1 MARLIVRD
9 ALILTGDAAG
19 TAFAR
24 GYLQVDGD
32 RVSALGP
39 GDPPSPTG
47 TGSVLDAAGLIVVPG
62 LVSCHGHAWLTAY
75 RGLRDDD
82 GLFAWAERNAP
93 TLRRA
98 GEREFRAGSEL
109 ACFELARAGIT
120 TAVECVRHDP
130 AIYAEAAARVGL
142 RSLIGGMAR
151 GPSPDPLARP
161 NWPSLV
167 AETESAME
175 RFAGNARARFFLG
188 AHAPY
193 TCPPEVLL
201 EVRREAERLGL
212 PLGIHLAETER
223 EHDIVRERYG
233 VSPTRYLADQGW
245 LTPRT
250 LAAHAVCLD
259 PDDVATLA
267 RTGTAVAHCPV
278 SNAKLASGIAPVP
291 ALRDAG
297 VRVGLG
303 TDSVLSNN
311 RLDLFAEM
319 RAAALLQRATTRDA
333 RVLTAPDVF
342 AMATLD
348 GARAIGWDDEIGSLE
363 PGKQADLVLL
373 DLAHPLGMTPARALS
388 DVVWAAGPEH
398 VVHVM
403 VAGQWVVRDRVLANV
418 DESAR
423 RAALALSLA
432 DTFVAP

>member
-1 MARLIVRD
+1 MARLLIRD
-9 ALILTGDAAG
+9 ALILTGDAAR

-24 GYLQVDGD
+24 GYLQIDGD
-32 RVSALGP
+32 QVSALGA
-39 GDPPSPTG
+39 GDPPDAVRADA
-47 TGSVLDAAGLIVVPG
+47 VLDAAGQVVLPG
-62 LVSCHGHAWLTAY
+62 LISCHGHAWLTAY

-82 GLFAWAERNAP
+82 SLFMWAERNAP

-98 GEREFRAGSEL
+98 GEGEFRAGSEL
-109 ACFELARAGIT
+109 ACFDLARAGIT

-130 AIYAEAAARVGL
+130 AIYAEFATRVGL
-142 RSLIGGMAR
+142 RSLVGGMAR
-151 GPSPDPLARP
+151 GPSPDPQARP

-167 AETESAME
+167 TETESAMA
-175 RFAGNARARFFLG
+175 RFAGDGRARFFLG

-201 EVRREAERLGL
+201 EVRREADRLGL

-223 EHDIVRERYG
+223 EHDLVRERYR
-233 VSPTRYLADQGW
+233 VTPTRYLEEHGW

-250 LAAHAVCLD
+250 LAAHAVCLG
-259 PDDVATLA
+259 PDDIAALA
-267 RTGTAVAHCPV
+267 RTNTAVAHCPV

-291 ALRDAG
+291 ALRSAG

-319 RAAALLQRATTRDA
+319 RAAVLLQRATTHDA
-333 RVLTAPDVF
+333 RVLTAADAF
-342 AMATLD
+342 AMATLE

-363 PGKQADLVLL
+363 RGKQADLVML
-373 DLAHPLGMTPARALS
+373 DLAHPLGLTPERALS
-388 DVVWAAGPEH
+388 DFVWAAGPEH
-398 VVHVM
+398 VVNVM
-403 VAGQWVVRDRVLANV
+403 VAGRWVVRDRVLANV
-418 DESAR
+418 DELAR
-423 RAALALSLA
+423 RTAIARSLA